1 MTLPAHS
8 DHAPAPTQ
16 RRSSAPGGR
25 RPGVDDGG
33 YTAEVALQVGEA
45 AHVLGERLGD
55 PAMSHSIADLEQSTR
70 GFAATAE
77 GMAAGVAGIT
87 EWLRA
92 AGHAGALTGHASVVA
107 ERLVHVSRELTRL
120 ADAVDAAEHPA

>member
-8 DHAPAPTQ
+8 DHPAAPTQ
-16 RRSSAPGGR
+16 RRAAGR

-45 AHVLGERLGD
+45 ARVLGERLGD
-55 PAMSHSIADLEQSTR
+55 PAMPHSVADLELATR

-77 GMAAGVAGIT
+77 GMAAGVAGVT

-92 AGHAGALTGHASVVA
+92 TGHAGALSGHASVVA

-120 ADAVDAAEHPA
+120 ADAVDAAERSA